1 MISTP
6 QQHFI
11 GCINLCLPLYD
22 SPLVIVCPDFPYD
35 FPKFFTNM
43 FPGFS
48 HDFPYVLMIFP
59 RFSHYFTPISQ
70 PLPATELFVNAA
82 ANVAGASKP
91 TASSTACV
99 GETQRGIRKQL
110 YTYTHIEYPLVN

>member
-1 MISTP
+1 MI
-6 QQHFI
+6 
-11 GCINLCLPLYD
+11 LPLSLFVLIFLWFSQAFYQHV
-22 SPLVIVCPDFPYD
+22 SW
-35 FPKFFTNM
+35 FF
-43 FPGFS
+43 

-59 RFSHYFTPISQ
+59 RFSHYFNPISQ